1 MNGFSVRHRVDLVF
15 RVRVRVRVRVK
26 FGLGDGKCKG

>member
-15 RVRVRVRVRVK
+15 RVRVRVRVK

>member
-15 RVRVRVRVRVK
+15 RVRVRVK